1 MVTMP
6 QTNIREQIQVEG
18 RTLRSM
24 MLLGTSKMMYL
35 NPVLVQIYELWVM
48 HCGIGGMRDL
58 RDEKY
63 EKRDVVLVLL

>member
-1 MVTMP
+1 MLTMP

-35 NPVLVQIYELWVM
+35 NPVLVQIYERWVM

-58 RDEKY
+58 RDEEY